1 MPDPCTPPFH
11 YTTTREN
18 RELRQQQSGLH
29 RSLYYT
35 TTRENRELRREVL
48 TMYIGEHYTT
58 TRENRELRPLPDP
71 CTPPFHYTTTREN
84 RELRQQQ
91 SGLHRSLY
99 YTTTRENRELRR
111 IPCSARR
118 CGYYTT
124 TRENRELRLSGEEMR
139 YMTNYTTTR
148 ENWELRQCDHIE
160 EINFHH
166 IVILAAAEGRAC
178 EGRIKRKK
186 GNTGTVLNMENI
198 SPQVTSEAPQRAN
211 VSFHNI
217 LSQESGVKASG
228 GSHCRFDI
236 FPAIFF
242 LLLVEMAFY
251 GIINL

>member
-1 MPDPCTPPFH
+1 MKPFFIFCFFPFF
-11 YTTTREN
+11 
-18 RELRQQQSGLH
+18 RQIAK
-29 RSLYYT
+29 RK
-35 TTRENRELRREVL
+35 VL
-48 TMYIGEHYTT
+48 V
-58 TRENRELRPLPDP
+58 
-71 CTPPFHYTTTREN
+71 F
-84 RELRQQQ
+84 
-91 SGLHRSLY
+91 
-99 YTTTRENRELRR
+99 
-111 IPCSARR
+111 CSQCFA
-118 CGYYTT
+118 YYTT

-228 GSHCRFDI
+228 GW
-236 FPAIFF
+236 
-242 LLLVEMAFY
+242 
-251 GIINL
+251 

>member
-1 MPDPCTPPFH
+1 MPCALYHYERKQGTTTLTSCVWLSRLLYHYERKQGTTTAGFVLIRGLSLYHYERKQGTTTSPHSSDSTQRLYHYERKQGTTTQAGVPFYFEN

-18 RELRQQQSGLH
+18 RELR
-29 RSLYYT
+29 
-35 TTRENRELRREVL
+35 
-48 TMYIGEHYTT
+48 
-58 TRENRELRPLPDP
+58 LPVPQYD
-71 CTPPFHYTTTREN
+71 Y
-84 RELRQQQ
+84 LKD
-91 SGLHRSLY
+91 
-99 YTTTRENRELRR
+99 
-111 IPCSARR
+111 
-118 CGYYTT
+118 YTT

-139 YMTNYTTTR
+139 HMTNYTTTR

>member
-1 MPDPCTPPFH
+1 
-11 YTTTREN
+11 
-18 RELRQQQSGLH
+18 
-29 RSLYYT
+29 
-35 TTRENRELRREVL
+35 
-48 TMYIGEHYTT
+48 MYIGEHYTT

-99 YTTTRENRELRR
+99 YTTTRENRELRLLCKVIDSSPDYTTTRENRELRR

>member
-1 MPDPCTPPFH
+1 MKPFFIFCFFPFFRQIAKRKVLVFCSQCFAD

-18 RELRQQQSGLH
+18 RELRLH
-29 RSLYYT
+29 RFDGQC
-35 TTRENRELRREVL
+35 RQN
-48 TMYIGEHYTT
+48 YTT
-58 TRENRELRPLPDP
+58 TRENRELRPLASAPAA
-71 CTPPFHYTTTREN
+71 RA
-84 RELRQQQ
+84 
-91 SGLHRSLY
+91 Y
-99 YTTTRENRELRR
+99 YTTTRENRELRPLSKLSDDGR
-111 IPCSARR
+111 D
-118 CGYYTT
+118 YTT

-139 YMTNYTTTR
+139 HMTNYTTTR

>member
-1 MPDPCTPPFH
+1 MYIGEH

-35 TTRENRELRREVL
+35 TTRENRELRLLCKV
-48 TMYIGEHYTT
+48 IDSS
-58 TRENRELRPLPDP
+58 PD
-71 CTPPFHYTTTREN
+71 
-84 RELRQQQ
+84 
-91 SGLHRSLY
+91 

>member
-1 MPDPCTPPFH
+1 MQTVSIIPL
-11 YTTTREN
+11 REKTGN
-18 RELRQQQSGLH
+18 
-29 RSLYYT
+29 YD
-35 TTRENRELRREVL
+35 
-48 TMYIGEHYTT
+48 
-58 TRENRELRPLPDP
+58 LRPSTMHRMTIIPL
-71 CTPPFHYTTTREN
+71 REKTGN
-84 RELRQQQ
+84 YDCDVRRKSYAQIIPLREKTGNYDIMAEFDMRVNIIPLREKTGNYDNAPTV
-91 SGLHRSLY
+91 SKTDLD
-99 YTTTRENRELRR
+99 
-111 IPCSARR
+111 
-118 CGYYTT
+118 YTT

-228 GSHCRFDI
+228 GSHCRLDI

>member
-1 MPDPCTPPFH
+1 
-11 YTTTREN
+11 
-18 RELRQQQSGLH
+18 
-29 RSLYYT
+29 
-35 TTRENRELRREVL
+35 
-48 TMYIGEHYTT
+48 MYIGEHYTT

-84 RELRQQQ
+84 RELRLCAG
-91 SGLHRSLY
+91 SMYAAYH
-99 YTTTRENRELRR
+99 
-111 IPCSARR
+111 
-118 CGYYTT
+118 YTT

>member
-1 MPDPCTPPFH
+1 MKPFFIFCFFPFFRQIAKRKVLVFCSQCFAYYTTTRENRELRLSNRRWH
-11 YTTTREN
+11 TWLNYTTTREN
-18 RELRQQQSGLH
+18 RELRQFDVKKITAD
-29 RSLYYT
+29 YYT
-35 TTRENRELRREVL
+35 TTRENRELRRA
-48 TMYIGEHYTT
+48 
-58 TRENRELRPLPDP
+58 
-71 CTPPFHYTTTREN
+71 
-84 RELRQQQ
+84 RQAV
-91 SGLHRSLY
+91 GRSFD
-99 YTTTRENRELRR
+99 
-111 IPCSARR
+111 
-118 CGYYTT
+118 YTT

>member
-18 RELRQQQSGLH
+18 RELRLLCKVIDSSPDYTTTRENRELRLCAGSMYAAYH
-29 RSLYYT
+29 YT
-35 TTRENRELRREVL
+35 TTRENRELRRARQAV
-48 TMYIGEHYTT
+48 G
-58 TRENRELRPLPDP
+58 RSFD
-71 CTPPFHYTTTREN
+71 YTTTREN
-84 RELRQQQ
+84 RELRQA
-91 SGLHRSLY
+91 SSLPLLY
-99 YTTTRENRELRR
+99 
-111 IPCSARR
+111 AD
-118 CGYYTT
+118 YTT

>member
-1 MPDPCTPPFH
+1 
-11 YTTTREN
+11 
-18 RELRQQQSGLH
+18 
-29 RSLYYT
+29 
-35 TTRENRELRREVL
+35 
-48 TMYIGEHYTT
+48 MYIGEHYTT
-58 TRENRELRPLPDP
+58 TRENRELRL
-71 CTPPFHYTTTREN
+71 CAGSMYAAYHYTTTREN
-84 RELRQQQ
+84 RELRRARQAV
-91 SGLHRSLY
+91 GRSFD
-99 YTTTRENRELRR
+99 YTTTRENRELRQASSL
-111 IPCSARR
+111 PLLYAD
-118 CGYYTT
+118 YTT

>member
-1 MPDPCTPPFH
+1 
-11 YTTTREN
+11 
-18 RELRQQQSGLH
+18 
-29 RSLYYT
+29 
-35 TTRENRELRREVL
+35 
-48 TMYIGEHYTT
+48 MYIGEHYTT

-84 RELRQQQ
+84 RELRLCAG
-91 SGLHRSLY
+91 SMYAAYH

-111 IPCSARR
+111 ARQAVGR
-118 CGYYTT
+118 SFDYTTTRENRELRQASSLPLLYADYTT

>member
-1 MPDPCTPPFH
+1 
-11 YTTTREN
+11 
-18 RELRQQQSGLH
+18 
-29 RSLYYT
+29 
-35 TTRENRELRREVL
+35 
-48 TMYIGEHYTT
+48 MYIGEHYTT
-58 TRENRELRPLPDP
+58 TRENRELRLLCKVIDSSPDYTTTRENRELRL
-71 CTPPFHYTTTREN
+71 CAGSMYAAYHYTTTREN
-84 RELRQQQ
+84 RELRRARQAV
-91 SGLHRSLY
+91 GRSFDYTTTRENRELRQASSLPLLY
-99 YTTTRENRELRR
+99 ADYTTTRENRELRR

>member
-35 TTRENRELRREVL
+35 TTRENRELRLLCKV
-48 TMYIGEHYTT
+48 IDSS
-58 TRENRELRPLPDP
+58 PD
-71 CTPPFHYTTTREN
+71 
-84 RELRQQQ
+84 
-91 SGLHRSLY
+91 

-160 EINFHH
+160 EIYFHH

>member
-1 MPDPCTPPFH
+1 
-11 YTTTREN
+11 
-18 RELRQQQSGLH
+18 
-29 RSLYYT
+29 
-35 TTRENRELRREVL
+35 
-48 TMYIGEHYTT
+48 MYIGEHYTT

-84 RELRQQQ
+84 RELRLCAG
-91 SGLHRSLY
+91 SMYAAYH

-111 IPCSARR
+111 ARQAVGR
-118 CGYYTT
+118 SFDYTT

>member
-35 TTRENRELRREVL
+35 TTRENRELRLLCKV
-48 TMYIGEHYTT
+48 IDSSPDYTT

>member
-1 MPDPCTPPFH
+1 
-11 YTTTREN
+11 
-18 RELRQQQSGLH
+18 
-29 RSLYYT
+29 
-35 TTRENRELRREVL
+35 
-48 TMYIGEHYTT
+48 MYIGEHYTT

-160 EINFHH
+160 EMNFHH